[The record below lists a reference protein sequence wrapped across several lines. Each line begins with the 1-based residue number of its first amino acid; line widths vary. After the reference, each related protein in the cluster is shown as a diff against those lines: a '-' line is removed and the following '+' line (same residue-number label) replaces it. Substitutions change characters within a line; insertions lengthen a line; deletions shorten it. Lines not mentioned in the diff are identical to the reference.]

1 MGVIIMRPADTPLL
15 ARTIK
20 RVRKGVYDIV
30 LYHPS
35 GRKYGEERVTAT
47 NKQDAL
53 RRCRLIY
60 PSTILAPSR
69 HKRAVDIHGADRII
83 YTLPRNS
90 GE

>member
-1 MGVIIMRPADTPLL
+1 MRQREDTPLL

-69 HKRAVDIHGADRII
+69 RNKPRAVDIHGPDRIV

>member
-1 MGVIIMRPADTPLL
+1 MRRQDTPLL
-15 ARTIK
+15 ARSIK
-20 RVRKGVYDIV
+20 RVRKGVYDIM

-35 GRKYGEERVTAT
+35 GRKYGEERFVAR
-47 NKQDAL
+47 NKEDAL

-60 PSTILAPSR
+60 PSTILAPTR
-69 HKRAVDIHGADRII
+69 KNKRAIDIHGPDRIV